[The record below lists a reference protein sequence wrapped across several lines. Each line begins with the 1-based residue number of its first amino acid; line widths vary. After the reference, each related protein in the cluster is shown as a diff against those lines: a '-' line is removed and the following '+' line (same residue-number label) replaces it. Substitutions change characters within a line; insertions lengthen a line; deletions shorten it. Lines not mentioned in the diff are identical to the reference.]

1 MNAKKRNVHG
11 IILLDKPIGLSS
23 NAALQQVKRLYAAAK
38 AGHTGSLDP
47 LATGMLPICLG
58 EATKVSAFLLDGD
71 KHYETLA
78 RLGSETASGDAEG
91 EVIASFPVPTFSRSE
106 VETVLARFRGDMLQI
121 PPMYSALKHQGQPL
135 YKLARQG
142 LEVERKARE
151 VHIHRLELLHADPNS
166 LRLAVE
172 CSKGTYIRTLV
183 ADIGRALGCGAHV
196 AELRRTAAQPFTG
209 MAMYSLQTLASAAE
223 AGLAAID
230 RLLLPMD
237 AALPQLPGVVL
248 APDMAAHIRQGQAV
262 RVTDAPAAG
271 QVRLYARQP
280 AADEF
285 LGVGRV
291 LEDGRIAPQ
300 RLVFYPE

>member
-1 MNAKKRNVHG
+1 MNTKKRNVHG

-78 RLGSETASGDAEG
+78 RLGTETASGDAEG

-196 AELRRTAAQPFTG
+196 AELRRTAAQPFIG
-209 MAMYSLQTLASAAE
+209 MAMYSLQALVSAAE
-223 AGLAAID
+223 AGLTAID

-248 APDMAAHIRQGQAV
+248 APEMAAYIRQGQAV
-262 RVTDAPAAG
+262 RIPDGPAAG